1 MVGSALGIF
10 AEYHLE
16 PPRLR
21 RYLVLLVRL
30 AQLEQLLQY
39 SRLLCVQNNNA
50 LATIRER
57 SKPLTQRH
65 FRDKVATNVS
75 AAK

>member
-1 MVGSALGIF
+1 VIGCALGIF
-10 AEYHLE
+10 AEYHRAPPGP
-16 PPRLR
+16 PPR
-21 RYLVLLVRL
+21 VLLVRL

-75 AAK
+75 AA